1 MNTPRIALPQ
11 DVETG
16 IPDVDEQ
23 HRVLLELVTDLTENS
38 DENRDRAFFER
49 TIAYLRNYMAFHF
62 ACEEMVMQTYCYPN
76 LSAHRRQHAA
86 FSNSLAKLAFDG
98 AQGPT
103 KKLIAE
109 LSFFAEDLWLHHVKI
124 VDREMAT
131 YLRTHGP
138 GGEVTL
144 PTVQELTQGS
154 FLPSD
159 FDQNVFQGKRGIR

>member
-1 MNTPRIALPQ
+1 MNTPRTELPH
-11 DVETG
+11 DVVTG

-38 DENRDRAFFER
+38 DESRDRAFFDR
-49 TIAYLRNYMAFHF
+49 TIAYLKNYIAFHF
-62 ACEEMVMQTYCYPN
+62 ACEEMVMQTYCYPH

-86 FSNSLAKLAFDG
+86 LANSLGQLAVQGADG
-98 AQGPT
+98 PPR
-103 KKLIAE
+103 KLIAG
-109 LSFFAEDLWLHHVKI
+109 LSFFAEDFWNHHVKI
-124 VDREMAT
+124 VDREMAS

-159 FDQNVFQGKRGIR
+159 FDQNVVQGKRGVR